1 MGEYEQWIGPLL
13 DVPAGE
19 RSWEDEQEWERQWWG
34 DCANTYGEETK
45 QLTYAHRMGFG
56 IVPWAGKWPV
66 YDMQGRSVVDV
77 GGGPVSILLKCVNL
91 GIAGVA
97 DPCRYP
103 DWVGFRYAARGIHLF
118 EAAGEDLPSHDMDEV
133 WIYNVLQHV
142 RDPELV
148 VANARKAGRTLR
160 IFDWLETPASPGHP
174 HTLTEHDLNTWIG
187 GRGSVEQ
194 MNENGCVGL
203 AYYGVFPK
211 ED

>member
-1 MGEYEQWIGPLL
+1 MGEYEQWITPLL
-13 DVPAGE
+13 DVPPGE

-45 QLTYAHRMGFG
+45 QVTYAHRMGFG

-91 GIAGVA
+91 AWGEVA

-103 DWVGFRYAARGIHLF
+103 QWVYDRYEARGIIMVNLP
-118 EAAGEDLPSHDMDEV
+118 GEELPPYGADEV
-133 WIYNVLQHV
+133 WIYNVLQHT

-148 VANARKAGRTLR
+148 VGIARAAGRTLR
-160 IFDWLETPASPGHP
+160 IFDWLETPPSPGHP
-174 HTLTEHDLNTWIG
+174 HTLTAHDLNNWTG
-187 GRGSVEQ
+187 GRGTVEQ
-194 MNENGCVGL
+194 MNENGCNGL
-203 AYYGVFPK
+203 AYYGVFPR